1 MIKIGIVEDEIEE
14 IRNLKEKLDTYFS
27 QKDLA
32 YGVSSYEK
40 PLEFIDQ
47 FSNQF
52 DIIFLDIE
60 MPYCNGID
68 VAKSIREKDK
78 NVILIFSTRMVSKAL
93 EGYSVKAYDFIVKP
107 VVQERLDKLMD
118 ELTYKLSANKKET
131 ITVKLNNN
139 VTKVLDTDEIV
150 HIEIASHLLLIE
162 LYQGDTLELWMPL
175 SEIEKILPIS
185 SFIRISNSVIINMNY
200 VEEIRG
206 DALMVKGRTLKVS
219 RSKKKEFLDKFSRFV
234 GE

>member
-131 ITVKLNNN
+131 ITVKMNNN

-150 HIEIASHLLLIE
+150 HIEIVSHLLLIE

-206 DALMVKGRTLKVS
+206 DTLMVKGRPLKVS

>member
-131 ITVKLNNN
+131 ITVKMNNN

-150 HIEIASHLLLIE
+150 HIEIVSHLLLIE